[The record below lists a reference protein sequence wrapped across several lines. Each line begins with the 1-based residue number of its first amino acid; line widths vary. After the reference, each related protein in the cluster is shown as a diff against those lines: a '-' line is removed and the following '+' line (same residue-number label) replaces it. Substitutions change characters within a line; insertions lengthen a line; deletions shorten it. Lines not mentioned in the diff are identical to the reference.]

1 MIKEA
6 DYKHNGQIDYD
17 EFLRLM
23 FADPESGL
31 DVLGKNII
39 SASDSN
45 LVGMLAPIELS
56 REIKDVSRSET
67 DVHQYL

>member
-1 MIKEA
+1 MIDEA

-23 FADPESGL
+23 FEDPEKGL
-31 DVLGKNII
+31 DVLGRNIV
-39 SASDSN
+39 SPSDSN
-45 LVGMLAPIELS
+45 LVEMLAPVELS
-56 REIKDVSRSET
+56 REIKDISRSET